1 MMLTTG
7 IGQPMSVV
15 EVDRATG
22 ALVVQG
28 GRVFPLVLSNGP
40 PLGAK
45 TPDGEDALAVL
56 AAGGANFIRA
66 GRPIWSSESIDQ
78 QIAAVREVLDAAAA
92 HGLHCWL
99 QLGNVPDLSTRGL
112 AAKEQLLTQI
122 VGQLKDHPALG
133 AWKGIDEPAN
143 PNRPAR
149 VPAAGLVRAYR
160 TLRETDPS
168 HPVVITQAPLGTVA
182 QLAPYRPA
190 FDITGADIY
199 PVSYPPGKHAGGR
212 NRDIGV
218 VGSITRKM
226 VKAAGGK
233 PVWMTLQIA
242 WSGVLPSGQHPGNVP
257 RFPTLSQERFM
268 AYQAVVNGARGLAFF
283 GGHLTQIARPADAQ
297 AGWNWTFWERVLRP
311 LFAELTSS
319 AVAPALVAPDAPRAV
334 KAGTK
339 DVELVT
345 RQAGDFVYVIAVRRG
360 SGTSRVRFSG
370 LPRRRDGKPIAGGEV
385 LFEYVQ
391 EPVPPPV
398 EPDNQTFRTVRVTN
412 NGFRDWFAQHDARVY
427 RFRR

>member
-1 MMLTTG
+1 
-7 IGQPMSVV
+7 MSVV

-22 ALVVQG
+22 ALVVEG

-45 TPDGEDALAVL
+45 TPAGEDALAVL

-92 HGLHCWL
+92 HDVHCWL

-122 VGQLKDHPALG
+122 VGELKDHPALG

-149 VPAAGLVRAYR
+149 VPAAGLVRAYK

-199 PVSYPPGKHAGGR
+199 PVSYPPGKHAGGS
-212 NRDIGV
+212 NRYIGV

-242 WSGVLPSGQHPGNVP
+242 WSGVLPSEQHPDNVP

-268 AYQAVVNGARGLAFF
+268 AYQAIVNGARGLAFF

-297 AGWNWTFWERVLRP
+297 AGWNWTFWERVLGP

-319 AVAPALVAPDAPRAV
+319 AVAPALVAPDAPKAV

-345 RQAGDFVYVIAVRRG
+345 REAGDFVYVIAVRRG

-391 EPVPPPV
+391 EPLPPPL

-412 NGFRDWFAQHDARVY
+412 NSFRDWFAQHDARVY

>member
-1 MMLTTG
+1 VST
-7 IGQPMSVV
+7 V

-22 ALVVQG
+22 ALVVE
-28 GRVFPLVLSNGP
+28 GRKLFPLVLSDGP

-45 TPDGEDALAVL
+45 TPQGEDALAVL
-56 AAGGANFIRA
+56 AAGGANFLRV
-66 GRPIWSSESIDQ
+66 GRHEWSSGSIDQ
-78 QIAAVREVLDAAAA
+78 QVAGVRELLDAAAA

-99 QLGNVPDLSTRGL
+99 RLGTVPNLPGREL
-112 AAKEQLLTQI
+112 AAREQLLTHI

-143 PNRPAR
+143 PNRPAP
-149 VPAAGLVRAYR
+149 VPVAGLVRAYR
-160 TLRETDPS
+160 TLKKTDPG
-168 HPVVITQAPLGTVA
+168 HPVVITQAPVGTAA
-182 QLAPYRPA
+182 QLIPYRPA

-218 VGSITRKM
+218 VGDITRKM
-226 VKAAGGK
+226 VTAAGGK

-242 WSGVLPSGQHPGNVP
+242 WSGVIRSEQHPDNVP

-268 AYQAVVNGARGLAFF
+268 AYQAIVNGARGLAFY
-283 GGHLTQIARPADAQ
+283 GGDLTEVMRPADAET
-297 AGWNWTFWERVLRP
+297 GWNWTFWERVLGP
-311 LFAELTSS
+311 LLAELTST
-319 AVAPALVAPDAPRAV
+319 AVAPALVAPDAPKAVRAT
-334 KAGTK
+334 TK
-339 DVELVT
+339 GVELVT
-345 RQAGDFVYVIAVRRG
+345 RETEEFLYVIAVRRG
-360 SGTSRVRFSG
+360 SGTSRVGFSG
-370 LPRRRDGKPIAGGEV
+370 LPRRRDGQAITGGEV

-391 EPVPPPV
+391 EPLPPPLD
-398 EPDNQTFRTVRVTN
+398 PTRQTFRTVRVDR

>member
-1 MMLTTG
+1 MLTLG
-7 IGQPMSVV
+7 MRGSMSVV

-22 ALVVQG
+22 ALLVE
-28 GRVFPLVLSNGP
+28 GRKVFPLILSNGP

-56 AAGGANFIRA
+56 AAGGANFLRV
-66 GRPIWSSESIDQ
+66 GRHEWSSGSIDQ
-78 QIAAVREVLDAAAA
+78 QIAGVREMLDAAAA
-92 HGLHCWL
+92 HGFHCWL
-99 QLGNVPDLSTRGL
+99 QLGTVPDLPARGL
-112 AAKEQLLTQI
+112 AAKQQLLTRI

-143 PNRPAR
+143 PSRPAR
-149 VPAAGLVRAYR
+149 VPVAGLVRAYQA
-160 TLRETDPS
+160 LHEADPH
-168 HPVVITQAPLGTVA
+168 HPVVITQAPVGTVA

-218 VGSITRKM
+218 VGSIARKM
-226 VKAAGGK
+226 ARAAGGK
-233 PVWMTLQIA
+233 PFWMTLQIA
-242 WSGVLPSGQHPGNVP
+242 WSGTVRTKQHPDNVP

-268 AYQAVVNGARGLAFF
+268 AYQAIVNGARGLAFF
-283 GGHLTQIARPADAQ
+283 GGDLTEVLRPADAQ
-297 AGWNWTFWERVLRP
+297 AGWNWTFWERVLGP
-311 LFAELTSS
+311 LLEELTSS

-334 KAGTK
+334 RASTKA
-339 DVELVT
+339 VELVT
-345 RQAGDFVYVIAVRRG
+345 REAGDFLYVIAVRRG
-360 SGTSRVRFSG
+360 SGTSRVGFSG
-370 LPRRRDGKPIAGGEV
+370 LPRKRDGKPITGGEV

-391 EPVPPPV
+391 EPLPPPLD
-398 EPDNQTFRTVRVTN
+398 PSDQTFRTVGVSR